1 MKFAFDR
8 LSTAVHGPL
17 HAARVVVQRE
27 TKLAYAANIKTDPT
41 LNKFSLKTKVSAQD
55 LREFSGVPH
64 LFGAPEF
71 PGI

>member
-1 MKFAFDR
+1 MVR
-8 LSTAVHGPL
+8 STL
-17 HAARVVVQRE
+17 RE
-27 TKLAYAANIKTDPT
+27 SSCNEKRNLAYAANIKTDPT